1 MVAGA
6 TELLGPFWGGIGI
19 ETGATWA
26 PCAPGEGL
34 EWLHKAWGGIGMA
47 AQGLGR
53 DWNGRMGP
61 GAGSVIVVSGMRR
74 LSGWRAVRRLAVAWR
89 VVEERRHTYNCF
101 NMDGAE
107 HRRLK

>member
-1 MVAGA
+1 M
-6 TELLGPFWGGIGI
+6 
-19 ETGATWA
+19 ETGATRASWA
-26 PCAPGEGL
+26 PGAGL
-34 EWLHKAWGGIGMA
+34 EWPHGAWGEIGMA

-53 DWNGRMGP
+53 DWNGRTGP
-61 GAGSVIVVSGMRR
+61 GAGSVVVVSGMRR

-89 VVEERRHTYNCF
+89 LVEDRRHAYKCF